1 MKRIRVIPVLLLK
14 NGGLVKTIKFKN
26 PNYIGDPINAI
37 KIFNE
42 KEVDELIF
50 LDIEATN
57 LKKEPN
63 YQIIEEIASECFMPL
78 GYGGGIKNIEQI
90 KRIFSIGVE
99 KVIINSSA
107 GNKPILI
114 TEAAKIY
121 GNQSIV
127 ASVDVRKDL
136 FGKYVCYTN
145 SGKRKVKQNL
155 LDFVKKIENHG
166 AGEIILTSI
175 NKEGTF
181 SGYDIDLIKLVSDN
195 VSIPVVAN
203 GGASKTEDFY
213 DAVQNGGASAVSAG
227 SIFVYKSRNRGV
239 LINYPYQKNLKEFI
253 YKKLS

>member
-1 MKRIRVIPVLLLK
+1 MKRIRVIPVLLLQK
-14 NGGLVKTIKFKN
+14 GGLVKTIKFKK
-26 PNYIGDPINAI
+26 PNYIGDPVNAV

-42 KEVDELIF
+42 KEIDELVF

-78 GYGGGIKNIEQI
+78 GYGGGIKNIDQI

-99 KVIINSSA
+99 KIIINSSA

-127 ASVDVRKDL
+127 ASVDVKKDL

-145 SGKRKVKQNL
+145 SGKRKVKQKL
-155 LDFVKKIENHG
+155 TDFVKTIENHG
-166 AGEIILTSI
+166 AGEIILTTI
-175 NKEGTF
+175 DKEGTF

-203 GGASKTEDFY
+203 GGASNIDDFAK
-213 DAVQNGGASAVSAG
+213 AVIIGGASAVSAG
-227 SIFVYKSRNRGV
+227 SMFVYKSKNRGV
-239 LINYPYQKNLKEFI
+239 LINYPSQKHLKEFI
-253 YKKLS
+253 FEKIS